1 MWRTRAGAAGPAR
14 RFFLAFPRRLCDA
27 SGRSIRRRV
36 ESLPALRDPPE
47 GFSLSEAGVRLAR
60 PEERPLWDA
69 LMDEHH
75 YLGFRRLAG
84 RGLRYVAVF
93 RGQWLALAAWQNGA
107 FRRRPR
113 DRWAGWKPEQQF
125 RRLEMIANNTRF
137 LVLADPG
144 VLPNLASFFLAGM
157 TRRLAG
163 DWLEAHG
170 HRVLLAETFCDPE
183 RFAGAMCKAAA
194 WRPLGRTKGFARS
207 NGRYTDPHGRP
218 KEIFVKPLRPDAR
231 RLQSDPR
238 PLPPDVAPPA
248 GPGLAPRDPGAM
260 RSLRAELAAVPDFRR
275 AQGRKHTVAC
285 VLAVHILAELANMKG
300 CLAAAQFA
308 RSLSQEELAAVGAW
322 RNPKTGLREPV
333 SKSTLHR
340 VVQSVDTEALED
352 VVNRWSRPRIH
363 LARALAADG
372 KRIRGANRNGG
383 GHHETVA
390 LAGHETG
397 APFALLNFGD
407 EGGETAAAQDLLERS
422 DIRGRVITLD
432 ALHTT
437 RKTAKLITQR
447 CGADYVFTVKGNAPE
462 TFDILDTIDWGE
474 RRRRPL
480 HGGSGQGARPAG
492 AAVHRRPDAAEG
504 PGQLSGRQPDRPRH
518 PLQGAAEERPRRRR
532 RHREGFH
539 RDRLPHHLT
548 RRKGRAAGGAAP
560 AEPPPLGGG
569 EPQPPPAGLRL
580 RRGRLP
586 DPHRLR
592 PGEPGQP
599 QQHRPRRGLRQ
610 PPRSGEP
617 CRDPA
622 AAAAEPERG
631 HRRADTALR
640 RSGVPARRNAARPPK
655 NESTGA
661 GNGAGAAAER
671 GESTPFQRLSAKSAA
686 AWDSPATGPSK
697 DP

>member
-1 MWRTRAGAAGPAR
+1 
-14 RFFLAFPRRLCDA
+14 
-27 SGRSIRRRV
+27 
-36 ESLPALRDPPE
+36 
-47 GFSLSEAGVRLAR
+47 
-60 PEERPLWDA
+60 
-69 LMDEHH
+69 MDERH

-107 FRRRPR
+107 FKCRPR

-183 RFAGAMCKAAA
+183 RFAGAMCKAAG

-231 RLQSDPR
+231 RLLSDPR

-462 TFDILDTIDWGE
+462 TFDILDTIDWESGADGRFTEDLDKAHGRLEQRSIDVLTPLKGLVNYPGVSQIARVTRYREPLKKGPGDDGDTGKDFTETAYLITSLDAKAAPPEELLRLNRRHWAVENLNHRQRDCVYGE
-474 RRRRPL
+474 DACLTRTGCGPANRASLNNIALAVVFASRREAESLAETRRRLQLNR
-480 HGGSGQGARPAG
+480 SEAI
-492 AAVHRRPDAAEG
+492 AA
-504 PGQLSGRQPDRPRH
+504 
-518 PLQGAAEERPRRRR
+518 
-532 RHREGFH
+532 
-539 RDRLPHHLT
+539 LT
-548 RRKGRAAGGAAP
+548 RP
-560 AEPPPLGGG
+560 
-569 EPQPPPAGLRL
+569 
-580 RRGRLP
+580 
-586 DPHRLR
+586 
-592 PGEPGQP
+592 
-599 QQHRPRRGLRQ
+599 
-610 PPRSGEP
+610 
-617 CRDPA
+617 
-622 AAAAEPERG
+622 
-631 HRRADTALR
+631 
-640 RSGVPARRNAARPPK
+640 
-655 NESTGA
+655 
-661 GNGAGAAAER
+661 
-671 GESTPFQRLSAKSAA
+671 
-686 AWDSPATGPSK
+686 
-697 DP
+697 